1 MGEQM
6 PVTITKNTILD
17 KLHQLPAMPQVV
29 QEVMSSFR
37 DPNVG
42 SAILAH
48 KIELDQGLSSRVLR
62 VANSSFYGL
71 AREVGSIQDAVTVLG
86 FDTVRSLVV
95 SAGFMQAFFQSGSED
110 LFDRH
115 AYWVRNFRVASYTEA
130 LAQCLGG
137 MRQLSFTSGLF
148 HDVGLLVMSICVPEK
163 FTELLAQ
170 QKVSGLS
177 LVEVERTALGFDHA
191 VIGAEM
197 ARRWNFPPKIEHAI
211 HYWRTPESTSFE
223 PITGMVN
230 VAVLLE
236 SGLTGEAL
244 INRVPKS
251 LRDRLQLSWE
261 RIESCMPE
269 TEELDAAANLMLA
282 E

>member
-1 MGEQM
+1 M
-6 PVTITKNTILD
+6 PGTISKSTILD

-29 QEVMSSFR
+29 QEVLGSFK

-95 SAGFMQAFFQSGSED
+95 SAGFMQAFFQSGSGD

-130 LAQCLGG
+130 LAKCLGG
-137 MRQLSFTSGLF
+137 ARQLSFTSGLF
-148 HDVGLLVMSICVPEK
+148 HDVGLLVMSICAPET
-163 FTELLAQ
+163 FAELLAQ
-170 QKVSGLS
+170 QRVSGLS

-197 ARRWNFPPKIEHAI
+197 AKRWNFPPKIEHAI

-223 PITGMVN
+223 PITGMLN
-230 VAVLLE
+230 VAVLIE
-236 SGLTGEAL
+236 GGLTGEAL
-244 INRVPKS
+244 MARLPKT
-251 LRDRLQLSWE
+251 LCARLQFSWE
-261 RIESCMPE
+261 RVESCMPE
-269 TEELDAAANLMLA
+269 PDELNAAANLMLA
-282 E
+282 T